1 MKAFKKS
8 IIVSILGI
16 MFISSCDST
25 ITTKDLK
32 KEDVNKVNKNLPNIP
47 ASVVPS
53 TGNQPPIA
61 PLTGIFDLKKATD
74 IVTNKCASCH
84 ALKPSADS
92 GYTSAPKNIV
102 FDTPKEIE
110 AQMEIIKKVTFTNKS
125 MPTGKIT
132 MTDEERNVIGL
143 FGNQQAVSGKL
154 EIKDAPALIERK
166 CSYCHSLT
174 PDKSSGYSSPADG
187 FVIGS
192 LADMINKA
200 QKIKKETV
208 LKRSMPINPI
218 SMTEEERQLIAQWA
232 DQQSGG
238 NPVNYRDDD

>member
-1 MKAFKKS
+1 MKSFKKS
-8 IIVSILGI
+8 ILISILGI

-25 ITTKDLK
+25 TTTKDLK
-32 KEDVNKVNKNLPNIP
+32 KVVTNLPNVSSTTTP
-47 ASVVPS
+47 PS
-53 TGNQPPIA
+53 STA
-61 PLTGIFDLKKATD
+61 PLTGTFDLKKATD

-92 GYTSAPKNIV
+92 GYTSAPRNIV

-110 AQMEIIKKVTFTNKS
+110 AQMEIIKKVTFTNRS

-154 EIKDAPALIERK
+154 EIKDVPALITRK

-174 PDKSSGYSSPADG
+174 PDKSSGYFSAPEG
-187 FVIGS
+187 FRIDS
-192 LADMINKA
+192 EQDMINKS
-200 QKIKKETV
+200 QKIKKETL

-218 SMTEEERQLIAQWA
+218 SMTEEERQLVGQWA
-232 DQQSGG
+232 DQQKGINS
-238 NPVNYRDDD
+238 VNYRDDD

>member
-1 MKAFKKS
+1 MKSFKKS
-8 IIVSILGI
+8 ILISILGI

-25 ITTKDLK
+25 TTTKDLK
-32 KEDVNKVNKNLPNIP
+32 KVVTNLPNVSSTTTP
-47 ASVVPS
+47 PS
-53 TGNQPPIA
+53 STA
-61 PLTGIFDLKKATD
+61 PLTGTFDLKKATD

-92 GYTSAPKNIV
+92 GYTSAPRNIV
-102 FDTPKEIE
+102 FDTPKDIE
-110 AQMEIIKKVTFTNKS
+110 AQMEIIKKVTFTNRS

-192 LADMINKA
+192 LSDMISKS

-232 DQQSGG
+232 DQQSAG
-238 NPVNYRDDD
+238 NSVNYRDDD